1 MMTAIEA
8 LEKLRDYIIEKRD
21 EVYSEMGFATEHK
34 FQMELQALR
43 YKTDIISDI
52 DGEIL
57 MMLHKLYN
65 EEEEDGD
72 N

>member
-1 MMTAIEA
+1 MRTMTAIDA
-8 LEKLRDYIIEKRD
+8 LEKLRDYIREKRE
-21 EVYSEMGFATEHK
+21 EVYSEMGFASEHK

-43 YKTDIISDI
+43 YKTEVYGDI

-65 EEEEDGD
+65 KEED